1 VLPPGEVRR
10 CCPLRGTT
18 VLPPGEVRRCCP
30 LLNRSIAD
38 VFQTVGDAMSDLLAV
53 ELILASQDWDVE
65 TWNQQYS
72 DLPNRQ
78 LKVQVS
84 MK

>member
-1 VLPPGEVRR
+1 
-10 CCPLRGTT
+10 
-18 VLPPGEVRRCCP
+18 
-30 LLNRSIAD
+30 
-38 VFQTVGDAMSDLLAV
+38 MSDLLAV

-78 LKVQVS
+78 LKVQVRS

>member
-1 VLPPGEVRR
+1 
-10 CCPLRGTT
+10 